1 MTRAP
6 GLLSQSD
13 MILSSTGSLP
23 KQDVTLVQCDLRLQ
37 SMALE
42 NVWCPE
48 VIMMP
53 FTATRG
59 NNRLD
64 ELRLDLDVFELEV
77 FVTVEDC

>member
-1 MTRAP
+1 
-6 GLLSQSD
+6 
-13 MILSSTGSLP
+13 
-23 KQDVTLVQCDLRLQ
+23 
-37 SMALE
+37 
-42 NVWCPE
+42 
-48 VIMMP
+48 MMP